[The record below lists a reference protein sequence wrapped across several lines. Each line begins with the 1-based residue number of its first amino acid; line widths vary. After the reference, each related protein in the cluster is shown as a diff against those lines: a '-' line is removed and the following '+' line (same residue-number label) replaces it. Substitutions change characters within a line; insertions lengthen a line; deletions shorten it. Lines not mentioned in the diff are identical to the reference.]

1 MPIIIND
8 FEVVVEPKPAQGGSQ
23 TAEATSSQA
32 ETSSMTLRPEDIEQI
47 IRRFMQRHARLRAD

>member
-1 MPIIIND
+1 MPVIIND

-23 TAEATSSQA
+23 TADATSSQD

-47 IRRFMQRHARLRAD
+47 TRRLAQRLARLHAD

>member
-23 TAEATSSQA
+23 TTDATGSQD
-32 ETSSMTLRPEDIEQI
+32 EVSSMTLRPEDIEQI
-47 IRRFMQRHARLRAD
+47 MRRFMQRHARLQAD